1 MPPPTA
7 SPQAISNVPQ
17 VQPDESINQFPR
29 MKRLITL
36 NSILAIGLG
45 SIFLLP
51 ASSKIQDSA
60 IIMNL
65 PPLVGD
71 WTGGPRE
78 EASEKVKG
86 ILQAA
91 AYENRTYTHDLTG
104 QVVRVSMVLSSDN
117 INQSIHRPE
126 RCLPAQG
133 HRILETS
140 EVSLEVDGLSE
151 PLQVTKLSTE
161 RRFEDADG
169 VIHSHQCLTYYWF
182 VGKDTLTNSHYR
194 RTMVDMK
201 DRLMGGFSQRWAY
214 VTLDSFLDA
223 TGNNEE
229 ACGKGI
235 ADLIQELVPEIIA
248 LSP

>member
-1 MPPPTA
+1 
-7 SPQAISNVPQ
+7 
-17 VQPDESINQFPR
+17 
-29 MKRLITL
+29 MKRILTV
-36 NSILAIGLG
+36 NAILALGLG

-51 ASSKIQDSA
+51 ANSKIQESA
-60 IIMNL
+60 IIMDL

-133 HRILETS
+133 QQLVSSQNVRIT
-140 EVSLEVDGLSE
+140 VDLGGKKN
-151 PLQVTKLSTE
+151 PLHVTELATE
-161 RRFEDADG
+161 RRIQMPEQAEP
-169 VIHSHQCLTYYWF
+169 VTQRSNIYYLF
-182 VGKDTLTNSHYR
+182 VGNSILTNSHYE
-194 RTMVDMK
+194 RTKIDMVD
-201 DRLMGGFSQRWAY
+201 RLIHGRAQRWAY
-214 VTLDSFLDA
+214 IMLDTPLESIASNTDPQ
-223 TGNNEE
+223 E
-229 ACGKGI
+229 GI
-235 ADLIQELVPEIIA
+235 ADLMRELLPDIVNA
-248 LSP
+248 DQLSF